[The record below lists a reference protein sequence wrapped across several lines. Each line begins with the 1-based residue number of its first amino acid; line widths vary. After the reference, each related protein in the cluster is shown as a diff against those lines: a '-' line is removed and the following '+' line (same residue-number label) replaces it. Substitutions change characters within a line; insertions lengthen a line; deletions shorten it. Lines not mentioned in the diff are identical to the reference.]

1 MLDVRGKKEIE
12 KVPLPSTLQ
21 IPLPE
26 LRKHI
31 DDIPKEGPVYVSCM
45 VGLRGHIA
53 CRILQQN
60 GIDAINVGGGAK
72 LYTQSKLS

>member
-1 MLDVRGKKEIE
+1 M
-12 KVPLPSTLQ
+12 PSSIQ

-26 LRKHI
+26 LRGRLAEVPA
-31 DDIPKEGPVYVSCM
+31 DSPVYVSCM

-60 GIDAINVGGGAK
+60 GIDAINLGGGAK
-72 LYTQSKLS
+72 LHAQSKLS